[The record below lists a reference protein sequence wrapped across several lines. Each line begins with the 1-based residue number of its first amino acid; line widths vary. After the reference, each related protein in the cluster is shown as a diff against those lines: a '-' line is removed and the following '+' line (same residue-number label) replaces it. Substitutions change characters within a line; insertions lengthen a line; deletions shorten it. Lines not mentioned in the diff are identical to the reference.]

1 MPSDT
6 DVSLFGQPV
15 AWYVEAA
22 EWPLVALS
30 SSLSLL
36 YLASFWL
43 QLSYLDWLQ
52 PLVLILQVLVAVVTA
67 YLVGIRQGN
76 NWKQLFVVCCL
87 VGSTAGL
94 VSALWALIHY
104 AGTSLVF
111 TISLIFNFVTE
122 PVWSGLLA
130 AAVSLLTLAFFHL
143 PRWTAGWL
151 ELNH

>member
-1 MPSDT
+1 MVSNT
-6 DVSLFGQPV
+6 DANLFGQPV
-15 AWYVEAA
+15 SWYVEAA
-22 EWPLVALS
+22 EWPFVALS

-52 PLVLILQVLVAVVTA
+52 PMVLMLQVLAAVITA

-76 NWKQLFVVCCL
+76 NWKQLSVVCCL

-94 VSALWALIHY
+94 VSATWALLRY
-104 AGTSLVF
+104 AGTSLIF
-111 TISLIFNFVTE
+111 TISLVFNFVTE

-130 AAVSLLTLAFFHL
+130 AAVALLTLVFFNL